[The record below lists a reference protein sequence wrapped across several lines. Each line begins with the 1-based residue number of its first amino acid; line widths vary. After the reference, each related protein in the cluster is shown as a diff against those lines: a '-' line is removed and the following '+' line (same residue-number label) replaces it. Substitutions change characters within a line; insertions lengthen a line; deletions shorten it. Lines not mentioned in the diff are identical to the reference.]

1 MYASTKFFVS
11 ARFRDVYQTL
21 EAWPEP
27 LARDESLYEQQYRR
41 WGETHPPFEVVRMGL
56 PEGVLG
62 DGGVVSGFLFFD
74 NPLGH
79 ESRVTFEA
87 EFDKS
92 DGQDAVAAVKIPFR
106 VQ

>member
-1 MYASTKFFVS
+1 
-11 ARFRDVYQTL
+11 
-21 EAWPEP
+21 
-27 LARDESLYEQQYRR
+27 
-41 WGETHPPFEVVRMGL
+41 MGL

-79 ESRVTFEA
+79 EDRLTFEA